1 MLVYTTTTSFS
12 TGINIMTELT
22 QQAPYPSQKHQYCIW
37 KVEASIPGSPWA
49 SRHASWP
56 WGRGLRARPYAATP
70 IPRACSKQVHK
81 HRIRISSSKNPQTP
95 PKMSTIP
102 PKTQPKK
109 QRTAAP
115 KKCNR
120 DLTFNEATRLALS
133 SALSSASEP
142 PQINQ
147 QPHPQQH

>member
-1 MLVYTTTTSFS
+1 
-12 TGINIMTELT
+12 
-22 QQAPYPSQKHQYCIW
+22 
-37 KVEASIPGSPWA
+37 
-49 SRHASWP
+49 
-56 WGRGLRARPYAATP
+56 
-70 IPRACSKQVHK
+70 
-81 HRIRISSSKNPQTP
+81 
-95 PKMSTIP
+95 MSTIP

-142 PQINQ
+142 PKINQ
-147 QPHPQQH
+147 EEPQPNNTNSGVVEIEGRSNEPFELGMAAPRPERSREMTRLSAASQDTRGHEQNAVSGVQCVAR